1 MCFGSKYRILHL
13 EENHDTRRH
22 LYFRCLRLKNP
33 LPYSLEYAK
42 VQRNRWGVS
51 RKQFLSIFKGATYLT
66 YPARE
71 FIYAPSYPYRKLTKI
86 LTSEGHI
93 FDHELTFYLLEVS
106 CPIFY
111 FVLKTVSINKEFLEV
126 QNINAHTSIPILG
139 GTTGIKDKRLE

>member
-1 MCFGSKYRILHL
+1 MFAIKKSSPLLPRICQGPKKSLGSEQ
-13 EENHDTRRH
+13 EE
-22 LYFRCLRLKNP
+22 
-33 LPYSLEYAK
+33 
-42 VQRNRWGVS
+42 
-51 RKQFLSIFKGATYLT
+51 FLSIFKGATYLS

-111 FVLKTVSINKEFLEV
+111 FVLKTISINKEFLEV
-126 QNINAHTSIPILG
+126 HKHKCAYLYPDLG
-139 GTTGIKDKRLE
+139 TNNGHKRQKT